1 MPGESPSRDV
11 PAFESLDQLEA
22 LAKGRMSGMAFD
34 YIRSGAEDEVA
45 LHGNRVGFAKMRL
58 RPRVLVDVSGVT
70 LETEI
75 LGTSVR
81 MPILVAP
88 TGFHRLANPEGE
100 AATAQGAH
108 DAGTIYTASTI
119 ATTSLEDIAQA
130 SAGPKWFQ
138 LYVFRD
144 RDITEQMIKRAK
156 KAGYKAIVFTVDVPV
171 LGRRERDI
179 RNKFHLPPEFK
190 MGNFDVGALASKMGN
205 ESSLAAFIATQFD
218 ASLTWD
224 AIRWVKKVSGLPVLV
239 KGVLRAD
246 DAELAAKNGADG
258 IIVSNHGGRQL
269 DYSVSSIDALPEVVA
284 AAGNKVPIILDGGI
298 RRGTD
303 VLKALCLGARSVMIG
318 RPSLWG
324 LAIGGRAGVKAVLEH
339 LRMETLTS
347 MKILGAANLGEL
359 RPDFVSRP

>member
-1 MPGESPSRDV
+1 M
-11 PAFESLDQLEA
+11 PAFENVDQLES
-22 LAKGRMSGMAFD
+22 LAKDRMSDMAFD

-45 LHGNRVGFAKMRL
+45 LRGNRDGFAKLRL
-58 RPRVLVDVSGVT
+58 RPRVLVDVSNIDLTTKVA
-70 LETEI
+70 
-75 LGTSVR
+75 GTDVG

-88 TGFHRLANPEGE
+88 TGFHRLANPNGE
-100 AATAQGAH
+100 AATAQGAA
-108 DAGTIYTASTI
+108 DAGTLYTASTI
-119 ATTSLEDIAQA
+119 ATTSLEDIAAA

-144 RDITEQMIKRAK
+144 RDITEGIVKRAK
-156 KAGYKAIVFTVDVPV
+156 KSGYKAIVFTVDVPV

-179 RNKFHLPPEFK
+179 RNKFHLPPPLT
-190 MGNFDVGALASKMGN
+190 MGNFDVGTLASKMGG
-205 ESSLAAFIATQFD
+205 ESSLAAFIASQFD

-224 AIRWVKKVSGLPVLV
+224 SIRWLKKLSGLPVIV

-246 DAELAAKNGADG
+246 DAELAVKNGADG

-269 DYSVSSIDALPEVVA
+269 DYSVASVDALPEIANAVA
-284 AAGNKVPIILDGGI
+284 TRVPIILDGGV

-303 VLKALCLGARSVMIG
+303 VLKALCLGAQAVMVG

-324 LAIGGRAGVKAVLEH
+324 LALGGRAGVKAVLDH

-347 MKILGAANLGEL
+347 MKILGARTL
-359 RPDFVSRP
+359 RDLTPDFVTRP

>member
-1 MPGESPSRDV
+1 MPS
-11 PAFESLDQLEA
+11 FENLDQLEA
-22 LAKGRMSGMAFD
+22 LAKDRMSGMAFD
-34 YIRSGAEDEVA
+34 YIRSGAEDEIA
-45 LHGNRVGFAKMRL
+45 LRGNRDSFAKLRL
-58 RPRVLVDVSGVT
+58 RPRVLVDVSSIDLKTNVMGTDVT
-70 LETEI
+70 
-75 LGTSVR
+75 

-88 TGFHRLANPEGE
+88 TGFHRLANPDGE

-119 ATTSLEDIAQA
+119 ATTSLEDITSA
-130 SAGPKWFQ
+130 SPGPKWFQ

-144 RDITEQMIKRAK
+144 RDITEGLVKRAK

-179 RNKFHLPPEFK
+179 RNKFHLPPPLK
-190 MGNFDVGALASKMGN
+190 MGNFDVGQLASKMGG
-205 ESSLAAFIATQFD
+205 ESSLAAFIAAQFD
-218 ASLTWD
+218 PTLTWES
-224 AIRWVKKVSGLPVLV
+224 IRWVKKLSGLPVLV

-246 DAELAAKNGADG
+246 DAELAVKNGADG

-269 DYSVSSIDALPEVVA
+269 DYSVASIDALPEVA
-284 AAGNKVPIILDGGI
+284 KAAGKKVPVILDGGI

-303 VLKALCLGARSVMIG
+303 VLKALCLGAKAVMIG

-324 LAIGGRAGVKAVLEH
+324 LALAGRSGVRAVLEH

-347 MKILGAANLGEL
+347 MKILGAHSLEDL
-359 RPDFVSRP
+359 TPDFVTRS

>member
-1 MPGESPSRDV
+1 MPS
-11 PAFESLDQLEA
+11 FENLDQLEA
-22 LAKGRMSGMAFD
+22 LAKDRMSQMAFD
-34 YIRSGAEDEVA
+34 YIRSGAEDETA
-45 LHGNRVGFAKMRL
+45 LRGNREAFSKLRL
-58 RPRVLVDVSGVT
+58 RPRVLVDVSNIDLNTNVV
-70 LETEI
+70 
-75 LGTSVR
+75 GTDVS

-100 AATAQGAH
+100 AATAQGAA
-108 DAGTIYTASTI
+108 DAATIYTASTI
-119 ATTSLEDIAQA
+119 ATTSLEDIARA

-144 RDITEQMIKRAK
+144 REITEGMVKRAK

-179 RNKFHLPPEFK
+179 RNKFHLPPPLR
-190 MGNFDVGALASKMGN
+190 MGNFDVGALASKMGSD
-205 ESSLAAFIATQFD
+205 SSLAAFIANQFD
-218 ASLTWD
+218 PSLTWD
-224 AIRWVKKVSGLPVLV
+224 SIRWLKKLSGLPVLV

-246 DAELAAKNGADG
+246 DAELAVKNGADG

-269 DYSVSSIDALPEVVA
+269 DYSVASIDALPEVAEVA
-284 AAGNKVPIILDGGI
+284 GRRIPVILDGGI

-303 VLKALCLGARSVMIG
+303 VLKALCMGAQAVMVG

-324 LAIGGRAGVKAVLEH
+324 LALGGRAGVQAVLDH

-347 MKILGAANLGEL
+347 MKILGAGRIGDLT
-359 RPDFVSRP
+359 PDFVSRP